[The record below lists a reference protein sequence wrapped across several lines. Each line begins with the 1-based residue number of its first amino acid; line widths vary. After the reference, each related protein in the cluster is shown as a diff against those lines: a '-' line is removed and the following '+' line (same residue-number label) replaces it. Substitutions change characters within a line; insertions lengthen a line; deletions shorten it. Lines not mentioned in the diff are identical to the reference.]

1 MKLAEALSLRA
12 DLQKR
17 IIQLKLRLKNS
28 AKVQEGDEPA
38 ENVEE
43 LFKELNEN
51 LTQLEELIY
60 RINDTNMH
68 TLCEGENLTR
78 LMARKDTLSMR
89 VDLLREL
96 LKHVAENETRY
107 GRSEL
112 KSIRI
117 VNVSELQIETD
128 NYARQLRE
136 LDVKIQGLNW
146 TTDLR

>member
-1 MKLAEALSLRA
+1 
-12 DLQKR
+12 
-17 IIQLKLRLKNS
+17 
-28 AKVQEGDEPA
+28 
-38 ENVEE
+38 
-43 LFKELNEN
+43 
-51 LTQLEELIY
+51 
-60 RINDTNMH
+60 MH

-117 VNVSELQIETD
+117 VNVSELQKETD